1 MRDRNHRG
9 CEQKD
14 IFKHEKQK
22 RRDQAN
28 CDQNKLNE
36 RRLRFRGEEFGATL
50 EKIRQR
56 ARERDQTA
64 DETGLARS
72 TSRRRIFASHSAKS
86 RSAPKD
92 QPKNKSHAERG
103 KDCLGWI
110 LADVLFGI
118 VLKRPRARARIAQ
131 CL

>member
-14 IFKHEKQK
+14 ISKREKQK
-22 RRDQAN
+22 RRDLAN

-50 EKIRQR
+50 EKIRER

-72 TSRRRIFASHSAKS
+72 TSRRRIFASHSANRDQRRKISPRTNPTPSAVKIALVGFS
-86 RSAPKD
+86 RTYSSA
-92 QPKNKSHAERG
+92 SS
-103 KDCLGWI
+103 
-110 LADVLFGI
+110 
-118 VLKRPRARARIAQ
+118 
-131 CL
+131 